1 MLSNYVKLCLLA
13 TMLVSG
19 AAFGNLTHTIES
31 YIEKYQ
37 NIAISEMDRSGVP
50 ASIKLSQGILESAFG
65 NSPLAVD
72 GMNHFGIKCHKGWA
86 GTTFWQW
93 DDETKPSC
101 FRVYCSP
108 EESYIDHTNFLT
120 TRRHYNFLF
129 ALNRTDYVA
138 WARGL
143 QRAGYATAPDYAD
156 KLIRLI
162 DRYEL
167 YRYDLMTSQP
177 IFIAEKQKSPKP
189 VFVDFVES
197 IPVILLPEYDEPQI
211 IAPPEIKHEPAP
223 APPSY
228 VIKGKTTSKLFPKTY
243 KSGIF
248 THNNVKMVIA
258 SADDTPE
265 SIATAQG
272 IALENI
278 MAYNDLQHG
287 EALILH
293 QYVYLEPKRSEY
305 RGKKPFHKVKDEESM
320 YIIAQSYGIK
330 LDVLLLRNQMK
341 RGDEPKNGEKIYLRG
356 AIDKQPKLRKRHQV
370 F

>member
-13 TMLVSG
+13 AMLVSQS
-19 AAFGNLTHTIES
+19 AFGNLTHTIES
-31 YIEKYQ
+31 YIEKYH

-65 NSPLAVD
+65 NSPLALD
-72 GMNHFGIKCHKGWA
+72 GKNHFGIKCHKGWS

-93 DDETKPSC
+93 DDEVKPSC

-108 EESYIDHTNFLT
+108 EESYIDHTNFLM
-120 TRRHYNFLF
+120 TRRHYDFLF
-129 ALNRTDYVA
+129 TLSRTDYVA

-167 YRYDLMTSQP
+167 YRYDFMNNQ
-177 IFIAEKQKSPKP
+177 FVAAEKEKSPKP
-189 VFVDFVES
+189 IFWDFVES
-197 IPVILLPEYDEPQI
+197 IPVIALPEYDEPQVI
-211 IAPPEIKHEPAP
+211 QIPQVLPVTKPVA
-223 APPSY
+223 PSY
-228 VIKGKTTSKLFPKTY
+228 VIKGKATSKLFPKTY
-243 KSGIF
+243 KPGVF
-248 THNNVKMVIA
+248 RHNSVKMVIA
-258 SADDTPE
+258 SAKDTPE
-265 SIATAQG
+265 SIAIAQG
-272 IALENI
+272 ISLENL
-278 MAYNDLQHG
+278 MAYNDLQPG

-293 QYVYLEPKRSEY
+293 QYVYLQPKRSEY
-305 RGKKPFHKVKDEESM
+305 RGKKPFHKVKDEQNM

-341 RGDEPKNGEKIYLRG
+341 RGDEPANGEKIYLRG
-356 AIDKQPKLRKRHQV
+356 AIDKQPKLRKRFSV
-370 F
+370 LN